1 MFNDS
6 GISTSS
12 DKPELD
18 TAEGSWDMDSQVD
31 DHPDAWDVLKD
42 PYSVGYGANGTLPFK
57 ILGTSADDEAAK
69 PHVLSPPLMES
80 LQNFFPYGITE
91 ANFWLKFS
99 LIRDGASMH
108 SLLQHI
114 RGAKYTIIAIE
125 TSDGEVMG
133 SFTGEPWRKNWS
145 YYGSGESFLWKM
157 RQPRSSECHSI
168 IDQAQ
173 LESELDVYPWTG
185 DNDCVQLCTHNTLA
199 IGGGGGGTTAATAVR
214 RTQEK
219 DLNFS
224 PQGDTTKEPSFG
236 FGIAIDRQ
244 LLHGTSSHCATFG
257 SPPLSRYH
265 PDGSPF
271 EILNL
276 EVWTL
281 TPAYSV
287 EDAEKLELGMLF
299 LSSQ

>member
-6 GISTSS
+6 GLSTSS
-12 DKPELD
+12 EKPELD

-57 ILGTSADDEAAK
+57 ILGTSANDESCK

-80 LQNFFPYGITE
+80 LQNFFPFGITE

-157 RQPRSSECHSI
+157 RQPRSTKCHSI
-168 IDQAQ
+168 IDQAH

-185 DNDCVQLCTHNTLA
+185 ENDCVQLCTHNTIA
-199 IGGGGGGTTAATAVR
+199 VGGGGVKSQDIESKVSNKVNIT
-214 RTQEK
+214 E
-219 DLNFS
+219 D
-224 PQGDTTKEPSFG
+224 PSFG

-257 SPPLSRYH
+257 SPPLSQYH
-265 PDGSPF
+265 PDASPF
-271 EILNL
+271 ELMNL

-281 TPAYSV
+281 TPAYSE

-299 LSSQ
+299 LASQ